1 MTELQQVKAISK
13 ARDLDEKR
21 HLERRRDT
29 LVLILRHLVDNGY
42 TASYE
47 RLSTE
52 CNLSLG
58 KVGHSYSSIVDVA
71 DNVDLLRVVQEFEE
85 GYEAKYG
92 RRPKITRRLVASV
105 DPEEGA
111 MRPLRRLMAKLEA
124 APSTASNGQQGLRS
138 AAANGA
144 TDAPPLIQLEP
155 ITAEDMAAALSV
167 TKPSARLQE
176 DKYRAFSEE
185 YGQSGT

>member
-1 MTELQQVKAISK
+1 VTVMTELQQVKAISK

-58 KVGHSYSSIVDVA
+58 KVDVA

-105 DPEEGA
+105 DPEVHAPARALPQRHLSAGA
-111 MRPLRRLMAKLEA
+111 NSSSSSSSSA
-124 APSTASNGQQGLRS
+124 APSPS
-138 AAANGA
+138 AAQPPPGVLSGGMLCPGPATGA
-144 TDAPPLIQLEP
+144 LPAVVRGPAGGSALEGPP
-155 ITAEDMAAALSV
+155 V
-167 TKPSARLQE
+167 R
-176 DKYRAFSEE
+176 
-185 YGQSGT
+185 